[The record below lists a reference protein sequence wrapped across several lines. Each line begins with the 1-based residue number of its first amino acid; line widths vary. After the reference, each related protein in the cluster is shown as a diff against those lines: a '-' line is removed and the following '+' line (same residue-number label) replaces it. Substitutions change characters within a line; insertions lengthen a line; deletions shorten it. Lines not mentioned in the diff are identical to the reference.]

1 MLRPLVILSIDPMKL
16 LNRLSLFALLCTVS
30 VSTWAHAILQ
40 KAVPA
45 VNQVVSG
52 TSTPVELRFNSRI
65 DGKRSKLTLVA
76 PDGHEQVLNI
86 AEQSSPDTLASQ
98 ATGLMPG
105 AYVLRWQVLAQDG
118 HITRGEVSFK
128 VH

>member
-1 MLRPLVILSIDPMKL
+1 MKL
-16 LNRLSLFALLCTVS
+16 FNRLSLLALLCMVS
-30 VSTWAHAILQ
+30 VPTWAHAVLQ
-40 KAVPA
+40 KALPA
-45 VNQVVSG
+45 VNQVISG